1 MFGMRPNV
9 HRAYNRSVSPAKVA
23 GIVVAFAGGLR
34 AAGVPVSTGETIDA
48 VAALAAV
55 DSSRRD
61 VVRAALRAA
70 LLKDDAHDDVF
81 DRLFELLLP
90 APRPEREGT
99 EPGRAEGGGRPG
111 LEDMRDEL
119 TEALRRGDDDGVAVA
134 LEDAVERW
142 AGIDEETAGS
152 ERRHLQRVLRRLDLG
167 NVLQQLMRGSQD
179 RTELERQLDNAQAHA
194 QLEEVLRLLEQLVRE
209 RLRDAGGTD
218 EARRPGAGE
227 LQDRPVMRAAPDEL
241 AALRAA
247 VRPLARRI
255 ATRLGRRRRRGRGHL
270 DMRRTIRDSMSSG
283 GVPLT
288 PRMRRRHPSKPDLVV
303 LCDVSG
309 SVAQFAPFTLSLLH
323 ALHEEFRRVRSW
335 VFIDGIVEVTDFLE
349 TAPGVVDAFHLLGR
363 RGLVAA
369 DGRSD
374 YERAFA
380 EFLRRWP
387 GAVTGK
393 TTVLVIGDARNH
405 DRVPALA
412 ETKELHRLSRRLY
425 WFNPEERFEWD
436 TGDSTMA
443 LYAAHATRVFEVSTL
458 RQLGD
463 AVTEIAC

>member
-1 MFGMRPNV
+1 MPLNDRKSYSSV
-9 HRAYNRSVSPAKVA
+9 VSPSMVS
-23 GIVVAFAGGLR
+23 GIVIAFSGGLR

-55 DSSRRD
+55 DTSRRD

-70 LLKDDAHDDVF
+70 LLKSDTHDAVF
-81 DRLFELLLP
+81 DRLFDLQFP
-90 APRPEREGT
+90 APRAERRAP
-99 EPGRAEGGGRPG
+99 EPGRTDGSRPSGAEN
-111 LEDMRDEL
+111 LRDEL
-119 TEALRRGDDDGVAVA
+119 AEALRQGDDDSVAGA
-134 LEDAVERW
+134 LEEAVDRW
-142 AGIDEETAGS
+142 AGINDETAGS
-152 ERRHLQRVLRRLDLG
+152 ERHHLQRVLRRLDLG
-167 NVLQQLMRGSQD
+167 QVLHQLMRGSLD
-179 RTELERQLDNAQAHA
+179 RSELERQLDNAEAHA
-194 QLEEVLRLLEQLVRE
+194 QLEEVLRLLEQLVRA
-209 RLRDAGGTD
+209 RLHDAGAGVQQ
-218 EARRPGAGE
+218 EAHRPRAGE
-227 LQDRPVMRAAPDEL
+227 LQDLPIMYAAPDEL

-255 ATRLGRRRRRGRGHL
+255 ATQLGRRRRRGRGHL

-323 ALHEEFRRVRSW
+323 VLHEEFRRVRSW
-335 VFIDGIVEVTDFLE
+335 VFIDGIVEVTDLLQA
-349 TAPGVVDAFHLLGR
+349 APGVVDAHHLLGR
-363 RGLVAA
+363 RGLVVA

-387 GAVTGK
+387 DAVTGK

-405 DRVPALA
+405 DRMPALA
-412 ETKELHRLSRRLY
+412 ETKELNRLGRRLY
-425 WFNPEERFEWD
+425 WFNPEPRFEWD
-436 TGDSTMA
+436 TGDSLLS
-443 LYAAHATRVFEVSTL
+443 LYAAHATRAFEVSTL
-458 RQLGD
+458 HQLGD
-463 AVTEIAC
+463 AVTEIAR

>member
-1 MFGMRPNV
+1 M
-9 HRAYNRSVSPAKVA
+9 
-23 GIVVAFAGGLR
+23 IAFSGGLR

-55 DSSRRD
+55 DTSRRD

-70 LLKDDAHDDVF
+70 LLKNDTHDAAF
-81 DRLFELLLP
+81 DRLFDLHFPAQRAERQGP
-90 APRPEREGT
+90 APDRAD
-99 EPGRAEGGGRPG
+99 GRRSGAEN
-111 LEDMRDEL
+111 LRDEL
-119 TEALRRGDDDGVAVA
+119 AEALRQDDDDSVAVA

-142 AGIDEETAGS
+142 AGIDDERAGS
-152 ERRHLQRVLRRLDLG
+152 ERHHLQRVLRSLDLG
-167 NVLQQLMRGSQD
+167 QVLHQLMRGSPD
-179 RTELERQLDNAQAHA
+179 RSELQRRLDNAEAHA
-194 QLEEVLRLLEQLVRE
+194 RIEEVLRLLEQLVRAH
-209 RLRDAGGTD
+209 LHDAEAGTRQ
-218 EARRPGAGE
+218 EASRPRAGE
-227 LQDRPVMRAAPDEL
+227 LQDLPVMYAAPDEL

-255 ATRLGRRRRRGRGHL
+255 ATRLGRQRRRGRGYL
-270 DMRRTIRDSMSSG
+270 DMRRTMRDSMSSG

-288 PRMRRRHPSKPDLVV
+288 PRMRRRHPCKPDLVV

-335 VFIDGIVEVTDFLE
+335 VFIDGIVEVTDFLH
-349 TAPGVVDAFHLLGR
+349 AAAGVVDAHHLLGR
-363 RGLVAA
+363 RGLVVA

-374 YERAFA
+374 YERALA
-380 EFLRRWP
+380 QFLRRWP
-387 GAVTGK
+387 GAVTAK

-405 DRVPALA
+405 DRMPALA
-412 ETKELHRLSRRLY
+412 ETKELHRLGRRLY
-425 WFNPEERFEWD
+425 WFNPEPRFEWD
-436 TGDSTMA
+436 TGDSGLS

-463 AVTEIAC
+463 AVTEIAR